1 MEAVEKEFFAALAEE
16 STQKLNRF
24 EKCSM
29 KQQETRP

>member
-16 STQKLNRF
+16 STQKMYRL
-24 EKCSM
+24 EHISM